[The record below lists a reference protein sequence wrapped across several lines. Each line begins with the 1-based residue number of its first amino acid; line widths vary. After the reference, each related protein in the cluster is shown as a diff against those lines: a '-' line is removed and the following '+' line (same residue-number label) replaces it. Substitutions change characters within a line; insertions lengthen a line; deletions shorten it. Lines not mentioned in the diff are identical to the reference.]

1 MQNDG
6 ATIAAATLR
15 RVFLRVKKP
24 VRRRVFERHQGLLLN
39 KPNMTG
45 SAWQAVR

>member
-24 VRRRVFERHQGLLLN
+24 VTAASF
-39 KPNMTG
+39 
-45 SAWQAVR
+45 